1 MDGFIEE
8 ENNSFH
14 KTRVGRCLRGES
26 VKENSSNLDWGMGPL
41 RKREVANLR
50 IDLRKQSWFVIKK
63 IVMGVEPKS
72 IRKVVCNPY
81 VVMTTVIRELMI
93 YVFEK

>member
-26 VKENSSNLDWGMGPL
+26 VKENSSNFNWGMSPL
-41 RKREVANLR
+41 RKREVVNLR

-63 IVMGVEPKS
+63 NCYGCETLVNKKS
-72 IRKVVCNPY
+72 CV
-81 VVMTTVIRELMI
+81 
-93 YVFEK
+93 